1 MKRPVDLEA
10 MAASYRHVI
19 FFRVRKA
26 LGRDNPDCEDIANS
40 VLMQAVEKV
49 RKGEFRGDSSIGTFL
64 YTITSRRIVDYIRW
78 KQRVLR
84 HAPEPNLPAE
94 PEKSYELQERE
105 VLIAEAVK
113 KLKPR
118 FKQILNLYYYQ
129 GLSREDVAARLGIS
143 PKKVS
148 EQAHYAV
155 KLIKKS
161 IKP

>member
-1 MKRPVDLEA
+1 MKKPVDLDA
-10 MAASYRHVI
+10 MAASYRSVI
-19 FFRVRKA
+19 YFRIRKA
-26 LGRDNPDCEDIANS
+26 LGRDNPDCEDIVNS

-49 RKGEFRGDSSIGTFL
+49 RKGEFRGESTIGTFL

-78 KQRVLR
+78 KQRVLQ
-84 HAPEPNLPAE
+84 HAPEPSLPAD
-94 PEKSYELQERE
+94 PGTSYELQERE
-105 VLIAEAVK
+105 TRVAEAVK
-113 KLKPR
+113 DLKPR
-118 FKQILNLYYYQ
+118 FKQILQLYYYQ

-161 IKP
+161 IKQ